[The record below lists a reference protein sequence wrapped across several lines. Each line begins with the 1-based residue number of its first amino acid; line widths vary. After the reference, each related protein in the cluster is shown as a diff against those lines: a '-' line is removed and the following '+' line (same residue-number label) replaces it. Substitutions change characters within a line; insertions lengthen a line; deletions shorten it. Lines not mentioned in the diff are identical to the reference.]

1 MSKEASFRPV
11 DTHVAFPDLEV
22 RILDLWKKNDI
33 FAKSVRARIDGPL
46 FSFYEGPPTANGSP
60 GIHHVLARVFKD
72 VVLRYRTMRGYHVP
86 RIGGWDTHGLPV
98 ELEVEKALGFSGKRE
113 IEAYGIAE
121 FNKQC
126 RESVFR
132 YVKDWERLTDR
143 IGFWVDT
150 ENAYVTYHNDYIE
163 SCWWI
168 IKELWDH
175 DLVVQDYRVTPHC
188 PRCVTSLSSHEVA
201 LGYKENT
208 DDPSVFVRLR
218 LLEDQPSMPREL
230 GLGQGVPVSFLVWTT
245 TPWTLPGN
253 VAVALAQEAS
263 YAVVELDAGNG
274 IERLILADALRETA
288 LQQDHEVVATV
299 TGADL
304 VGARYEPLYQAAN
317 LDKPAYRAVV
327 DPFVSLSDGTGI
339 VHIAPAF
346 GETDLELGRRED
358 LPILITVSLEGIVQK
373 SLPGAGMFV
382 KKADPVITADL
393 EERKLLYRS
402 ERIRHTYPFCW
413 RCDTPLLYY
422 AKTSWYLRTTAKR
435 DQLLAGNES
444 INWYPGHIKSGR
456 FGDWLKNNVDWAVSR
471 ERYWGTPLPIWKCDD
486 CGEFDCLG
494 SVDDLKRRTNQDNAV
509 ELISPDGELDLHRPY
524 VDDVTLDCH
533 ACKGTM
539 HRVPEVLDAWFDSG
553 AMPYANQHYPFEH
566 KPDFERNFPAD
577 YICEAID
584 QTRGWFYSLHAL
596 STLLFDGISYRNV
609 ICLGLILDA
618 KGEKMSKRVG
628 NIVDPWSVLDLHGA
642 DAVRWYLYSATPA
655 GQNRRFSAD
664 LVGETVRKFLLTL
677 WNTYSFF
684 VMYANI
690 DGWRPQP
697 SSDRQGSADRDNPA
711 PLDRWIIS
719 ELNQLILDVTEAM
732 ESYDPTTSTRKIQQF
747 VDVLSNWYVRR
758 SRRRFWKSEDDG
770 DKAAAYDTLYTCL
783 VTITRLLAPF
793 APFIAEEL
801 HQNLVR
807 QVDPDGAE
815 SVHCSDW
822 PVANESLID
831 EPLMTANQLILRLVG
846 MGRAAR
852 SKANLKVRQPLAAF
866 KVKTRDSAD
875 DAHIQHLA
883 NLIEDELNVKRV
895 EIVEDEAELV
905 SYSLK
910 PNLKLLG
917 PKYGKQ
923 LGAIGKLLAKQDAS
937 SIVNHFRTQA
947 TIDLDGFEFRR
958 DEILVET
965 SDGPQLSS
973 IAEAGYV
980 VAVSTEL
987 TPELIEE
994 GQVREIVHRIQG
1006 LRRTAGLDVADRIK
1020 LWIDAPKA
1028 LRAALE
1034 RRSGY
1039 VSQEALAPDIEWA
1052 AGPQQSHR
1060 EVFEVDEK
1068 PVVIALEKR

>member
-1 MSKEASFRPV
+1 MSKEARFRPV

-22 RILDLWKKNDI
+22 RILDLWKKKDI

-86 RIGGWDTHGLPV
+86 RVGGWDTHGLPV

-113 IEAYGIAE
+113 IEAYGIAK

-126 RESVFR
+126 KESVFR

-150 ENAYVTYHNDYIE
+150 ENAYVTYHTDYIE

-168 IKELWDH
+168 IKELWER
-175 DLVVQDYRVTPHC
+175 DLMVQDYRVTPHC
-188 PRCVTSLSSHEVA
+188 PRCNTSLSSHEVA

-208 DDPSVFVRLR
+208 DDPSVYVRLP
-218 LLEDQPSMPREL
+218 LLEDQPSLPREL
-230 GLGQGVPVSFLVWTT
+230 GLGKGVPVSFLIWTT

-274 IERLILADALRETA
+274 LERLILADALREAA

-304 VGARYEPLYQAAN
+304 VGARYEPLYKAVD

-327 DPFVSLSDGTGI
+327 DPFVSLKEGTGI

-358 LPILITVSLEGIVQK
+358 LPILITVDLEGIVQD

-393 EERKLLYRS
+393 EERNLPFRS

-444 INWYPGHIKSGR
+444 INWYPGHIKAGR
-456 FGDWLKNNVDWAVSR
+456 FGDWLENNVDWAVSR
-471 ERYWGTPLPIWKCDD
+471 ERYWGTPLPIWKCEA
-486 CGEFDCLG
+486 CGQFDCLG
-494 SVDDLKRRTNQDNAV
+494 SVDDLRRRTNQDNSL
-509 ELISPDGELDLHRPY
+509 ELISPNGELDLHRPY
-524 VDDVTLDCH
+524 VDDVTLHCH

-539 HRVPEVLDAWFDSG
+539 RRVPEVLDAWFDSG

-596 STLLFDGISYRNV
+596 STLLFDGVSYRNV

-618 KGEKMSKRVG
+618 KGEKMSKRMG

-655 GQNRRFSAD
+655 GQNRRFSSD

-697 SSDRQGSADRDNPA
+697 SIDRQGADDREKPA
-711 PLDRWIIS
+711 PLDQWIIG

-770 DKAAAYDTLYTCL
+770 DKNAAYDTLYACL
-783 VTITRLLAPF
+783 VTIARLLAPF

-822 PVANESLID
+822 PVANEALID
-831 EPLMTANQLILRLVG
+831 EPIMAANQLVLRLVG

-852 SKANLKVRQPLAAF
+852 SKANLKVRQPLAVV
-866 KVKTRDSAD
+866 KVKTRDSTENAD
-875 DAHIQHLA
+875 IQHLA
-883 NLIEDELNVKRV
+883 DLIKDELNVRRI

-923 LGAIGKLLAKQDAS
+923 LAAVGEQLAKADATS
-937 SIVNHFRTQA
+937 VVNHFRTQM
-947 TIDLDGFEFRR
+947 TIALDGFEIQR

-973 IAEAGYV
+973 IVEAGYV

-987 TPELIEE
+987 TPELVQE
-994 GQVREIVHRIQG
+994 GQVREVVHRIQG

-1020 LWIDAPKA
+1020 LWIDAPKT

-1034 RRSGY
+1034 GRSGY

-1052 AGPQQSHR
+1052 EGPKQSQR
-1060 EVFEVDEK
+1060 ERFQVDGES
-1068 PVVIALEKR
+1068 VGIALEKR